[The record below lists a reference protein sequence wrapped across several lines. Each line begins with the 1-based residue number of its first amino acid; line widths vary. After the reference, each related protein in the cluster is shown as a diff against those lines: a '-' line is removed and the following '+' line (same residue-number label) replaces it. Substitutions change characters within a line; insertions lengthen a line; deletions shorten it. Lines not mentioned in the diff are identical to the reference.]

1 MIPGAASLRRSD
13 RPSRLGRLSAT
24 QDAGFFMPQLFLT
37 SADGSEREIPLTA
50 TPITIGRSPENVLAL
65 NDTLLSR
72 FHCVI
77 EPAPTRPHG
86 ETFDVDESGD
96 TEAATWHLRDLGSR
110 NGTKLNGQ
118 KVTDSV
124 VRPGDV
130 IKLGTH
136 TFIVQAEESLA
147 ERQAAARAAAGIE
160 AEAAQPSGKNGKGA
174 AGRPKA
180 EAAWVIDLTELINML
195 PPRNTG
201 TDEKLELVDGRGR
214 ASGALAS
221 EGEGA
226 RAVRLLLLGA
236 SKARATDIHMEPKGD
251 CVQVRMRVDGQM
263 ISVVQLPNNVGDLA
277 FGLIKT
283 ACQMRPTGR
292 EAVLDGHFSTKF
304 PATGGAGGSPAR
316 RVDYRVSF
324 TPSVHGQKLVIRV
337 LDMRDSP
344 RSLTELGLPAYMYD
358 RVRKVCEQEAGMLLV
373 GGPTGSGKTT
383 TLYNALRV
391 IDRQTRNVITI
402 EDPVEYHLENVTQIP
417 IDDKQGN
424 TFGSLLRSVLR
435 QDPDV
440 ILVGEVRDEET
451 ARTAMQAAMTGHL
464 VFSTVHAKDTMSSV
478 FRLLDL
484 KVEPYLVANSL
495 ELTLAQRLVRVLCD
509 NCKRA
514 IRVTPGQAT
523 RMGRFLENQTELY
536 TATGCAQCLRTGYRG
551 RRAIF
556 ELLDFSDELKDVI
569 IKEPTLAAMKRVIE
583 QGLFT
588 TLVQS
593 GWQLAA
599 RGVTTLDEVDRVATS
614 R

>member
-1 MIPGAASLRRSD
+1 
-13 RPSRLGRLSAT
+13 
-24 QDAGFFMPQLFLT
+24 MPQLFLT
-37 SADGSEREIPLTA
+37 SADQSQQEIPLGGE
-50 TPITIGRSPENVLAL
+50 PVTIGRSPENVLAL

-77 EPAPTRPHG
+77 EPAPSRPN
-86 ETFDVDESGD
+86 GD
-96 TEAATWHLRDLGSR
+96 TFQLDETGSTEAVTWHLRDLGSR
-110 NGTKLNGQ
+110 NGTKLNGV
-118 KVTDSV
+118 KVSDSI
-124 VRPGDV
+124 VRAGDV
-130 IKLGTH
+130 IRLGTH
-136 TFIVQAEESLA
+136 TYIVQAEETLH
-147 ERQAAARAAAGIE
+147 ERQAAARAAA
-160 AEAAQPSGKNGKGA
+160 ADAALNGESVNGKGSN
-174 AGRPKA
+174 GTGGGGKPKVD
-180 EAAWVIDLTELINML
+180 AAWVIDLTELIHML
-195 PPRNTG
+195 PPKNTG
-201 TDEKLELVDGRGR
+201 SDDKLELVDGRGR
-214 ASGALAS
+214 ASGALAG
-221 EGEGA
+221 EGEGS
-226 RAVRLLLLGA
+226 RAARLLLLGA
-236 SKARATDIHMEPKGD
+236 SKAHATDVHMEPKGD

-263 ISVVQLPNNVGDLA
+263 LGVVQLPNAVGDLA

-304 PATGGAGGSPAR
+304 PASGQTASR

-337 LDMRDSP
+337 LDMRDAP

-373 GGPTGSGKTT
+373 CGPTGSGKTT

-402 EDPVEYHLENVTQIP
+402 EDPVEYHLEGVTQIP
-417 IDDKQGN
+417 IDDRQGN
-424 TFGSLLRSVLR
+424 SFGSLLRSVLR

-440 ILVGEVRDEET
+440 ILVGEVRDDET

-495 ELTLAQRLVRVLCD
+495 ELTLAQRLLRVLCD
-509 NCKRA
+509 NCKRPV
-514 IRVTPGQAT
+514 RVTPGQST
-523 RMGRFLENQTELY
+523 RMGRFLESQTELY

-556 ELLDFSDELKDVI
+556 ELLDFTDELKDVI
-569 IKEPTLAAMKRVIE
+569 IKEPSLAAMKRVIE

-588 TLVQS
+588 TLLQS
-593 GWQLAA
+593 GWQMAA
-599 RGVTTLDEVDRVATS
+599 RGMTTLDEVDRVATS

>member
-1 MIPGAASLRRSD
+1 MIAQGGSLSRSGSLLADRRG
-13 RPSRLGRLSAT
+13 GRNRHS
-24 QDAGFFMPQLFLT
+24 GSFMPQLFLT
-37 SADGSEREIPLTA
+37 SVDGSQQELPLGE
-50 TPITIGRSPENVLAL
+50 TPITVGRSPENVLAL
-65 NDTLLSR
+65 DDTLLSR

-77 EPAPTRPHG
+77 EPAPSRPHG
-86 ETFDVDESGD
+86 DTFLVDETGN

-110 NGTKLNGQ
+110 NGTKLNGV
-118 KVTDSV
+118 KVTDSI

-136 TFIVQAEESLA
+136 TFIVQAEETLG
-147 ERQAAARAAAGIE
+147 ERQAAARAAA
-160 AEAAQPSGKNGKGA
+160 ADAAGAAGQANGKNS
-174 AGRPKA
+174 GRPKA
-180 EAAWVIDLTELINML
+180 DPAWVIDLTELINML

-201 TDEKLELVDGRGR
+201 SEDKLELVDGRGR
-214 ASGALAS
+214 TSGALGGD
-221 EGEGA
+221 GEGA
-226 RAVRLLLLGA
+226 RAARLVLLGA
-236 SKARATDIHMEPKGD
+236 SKAHATDVHMEPKGD
-251 CVQVRMRVDGQM
+251 NVQVRMRVDGQM
-263 ISVVQLPNNVGDLA
+263 ISVVQMPNSVGDLC
-277 FGLIKT
+277 FGLIKA

-292 EAVLDGHFSTKF
+292 EAVLDGHFSAKF
-304 PATGGAGGSPAR
+304 PASSGTPSR

-344 RSLTELGLPAYMYD
+344 KSLTELGLPAYMYD

-373 GGPTGSGKTT
+373 CGPTGSGKTT

-417 IDDKQGN
+417 IDDRQGN

-440 ILVGEVRDEET
+440 ILVGEVRDDET

-514 IRVTPGQAT
+514 VRVTPGQST
-523 RMGRFLENQTELY
+523 RMGRFLENQTEIY

-556 ELLDFSDELKDVI
+556 ELLDFTDELKDVI
-569 IKEPTLAAMKRVIE
+569 IKEPSLAAMKKVIE

-599 RGVTTLDEVDRVATS
+599 RGMTSLDEVDRVATS

>member
-1 MIPGAASLRRSD
+1 MMYAGASVPRADRKAPAGKRQLSEGVFSL
-13 RPSRLGRLSAT
+13 
-24 QDAGFFMPQLFLT
+24 MPQLFLT
-37 SADGSEREIPLTA
+37 STDGSSPEILLGDSPV
-50 TPITIGRSPENVLAL
+50 TIGRSPENVLAL

-77 EPAPTRPHG
+77 EPAPTRPIG
-86 ETFDVDESGD
+86 DTFQVDETGMTD
-96 TEAATWHLRDLGSR
+96 AATWHLRDLGSR
-110 NGTKLNGQ
+110 NGTKLNGV
-118 KVTDSV
+118 KVSDSV

-130 IKLGTH
+130 IKRGTH
-136 TFIVQAEESLA
+136 TFIGLAEETLA
-147 ERQAAARAAAGIE
+147 ERQAAARAAA
-160 AEAAQPSGKNGKGA
+160 AEAAGEFAGTNGKNG
-174 AGRPKA
+174 RPKVDP
-180 EAAWVIDLTELINML
+180 AWVIDLTEMINML

-201 TDEKLELVDGRGR
+201 ADDKLELVDGRGKS
-214 ASGALAS
+214 SGALAG

-226 RAVRLLLLGA
+226 RAVRLLLLAA

-251 CVQVRMRVDGQM
+251 CMQVRMRVDGQM
-263 ISVVQLPNNVGDLA
+263 ISVVQLPSGVGDLA
-277 FGLIKT
+277 FGLIKA

-292 EAVLDGHFSTKF
+292 EAVLDGHFSSKF
-304 PATGGAGGSPAR
+304 PGVGGLGGTAAR

-324 TPSVHGQKLVIRV
+324 TPSVMGQKLVVRV
-337 LDMRDSP
+337 LDMRDAP
-344 RSLTELGLPAYMYD
+344 KSLTELGLPAYMYD

-373 GGPTGSGKTT
+373 CGPTGSGKTT

-484 KVEPYLVANSL
+484 QVEPYLVANSL

-514 IRVTPGQAT
+514 VRVAPGQAT

-556 ELLDFSDELKDVI
+556 ELLDFNDELKDVI
-569 IKEPTLAAMKRVIE
+569 IKEPTLAAMKKVIE

-599 RGVTTLDEVDRVATS
+599 RGVTTLEEVDRVATS

>member
-1 MIPGAASLRRSD
+1 MIANGAALPRSKPEI
-13 RPSRLGRLSAT
+13 RAASGPGT
-24 QDAGFFMPQLFLT
+24 QDADFFMPQMFLT
-37 SADGSEREIPLTA
+37 SADGSEREIPLGEK
-50 TPITIGRSPENVLAL
+50 PITIGRSPENVLAL

-86 ETFDVDESGD
+86 ETFQVDETGN

-118 KVTDSV
+118 KVTDSI

-136 TFIVQAEESLA
+136 TFIVQAEETLG
-147 ERQAAARAAAGIE
+147 ERQAAARAAAS
-160 AEAAQPSGKNGKGA
+160 EAAGSAGLGKNGT
-174 AGRPKA
+174 RPKA
-180 EAAWVIDLTELINML
+180 DPAWVIDLVEMINML

-201 TDEKLELVDGRGR
+201 SDDKLELVDGRGR
-214 ASGALAS
+214 TSGALGS
-221 EGEGA
+221 DGEGA
-226 RAVRLLLLGA
+226 RAARLILLAA
-236 SKARATDIHMEPKGD
+236 SKARATDVHMEPKGD

-263 ISVVQLPNNVGDLA
+263 ISVVQMPNSVGDLC

-292 EAVLDGHFSTKF
+292 EAVLDGHFSAKF
-304 PATGGAGGSPAR
+304 PATGGASGSPAR

-344 RSLTELGLPAYMYD
+344 KSLTELGLPAYMYD

-373 GGPTGSGKTT
+373 CGPTGSGKTT

-440 ILVGEVRDEET
+440 ILVGEVRDDET

-523 RMGRFLENQTELY
+523 RMGRFLENQTELF

-556 ELLDFSDELKDVI
+556 ELLDFTDELKDVI
-569 IKEPTLAAMKRVIE
+569 IKEPSLAAMKRVIE

-599 RGVTTLDEVDRVATS
+599 RGMTTLDEVERVATS